1 MTYALVILSWSNT
14 ENTKAKAKQ
23 REMYFNIYFGGDRK
37 LSVNSSLPIKFITAV
52 ANSEWQQN
60 FHMP

>member
-23 REMYFNIYFGGDRK
+23 REMYFNIYFGGDII
-37 LSVNSSLPIKFITAV
+37 SEQFSS
-52 ANSEWQQN
+52 N
-60 FHMP
+60 